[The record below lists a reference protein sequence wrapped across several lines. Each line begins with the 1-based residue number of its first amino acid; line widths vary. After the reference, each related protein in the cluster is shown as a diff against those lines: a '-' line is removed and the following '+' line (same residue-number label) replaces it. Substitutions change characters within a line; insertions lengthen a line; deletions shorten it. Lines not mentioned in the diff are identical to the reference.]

1 MTHNARTPE
10 AENRARSSVPALRLL
25 RLGHYD
31 FWLECRSKV
40 VSATIRKNEDL
51 IIAGSGH
58 ATLYINHN
66 GWLFRYRIL
75 HNGRRQIVDF
85 ILPGEMF
92 GLQACLFERSL
103 YSVVALTDS
112 SLSAIPFS
120 VIDEVF
126 DHNRKLSRVLF
137 WSTVCEA
144 AILGEHLIDT
154 GRRSAYE
161 RIGHFLLELF
171 VRLQRTDRTDGL
183 SFEMPLTQEL
193 IGDSLGLTTVH
204 VNRTL
209 RALREKK
216 MIALNDRRVS
226 LLNFDALCRVCDF
239 QKSYLGEQAF
249 CRG

>member
-1 MTHNARTPE
+1 V
-10 AENRARSSVPALRLL
+10 VPATV
-25 RLGHYD
+25 H
-31 FWLECRSKV
+31 
-40 VSATIRKNEDL
+40 KNEDV
-51 IIAGSGH
+51 IIGGSGH
-58 ATLYINHN
+58 PSLYINHN

-103 YSVVALTDS
+103 YSVAALTDA
-112 SLSAIPFS
+112 SLSAIPFA

-126 DHNRKLSRVLF
+126 DRNRKLSRVLF
-137 WSTVCEA
+137 WSAVCEA

-183 SFEMPLTQEL
+183 SFAMPLTQEL

-216 MIALNDRRVS
+216 LIALNDRRVS
-226 LLNFDALCRVCDF
+226 LLNFDALCQVCDF